1 MEAFLDSVVAWNWL
15 VYSLI
20 FLALFIESLGLPIP
34 GLTVALIGAALAGQA
49 KLEIGLVIGLTVLG
63 GVLGGLVSY
72 WIGQTGGRRFLE
84 RWGKYILITPDRLEM
99 GERYFHRYGAKIL
112 LVGRYLPV
120 LCFGSGL
127 LSGLT
132 RLPYHRFF
140 IYNILS
146 IALWAASH
154 LTLAYIFG
162 RNLDTL
168 MEIVNKVGIGM
179 ALLVGLAIVLFIV
192 FKVKQRQN
200 RRVKIAA
207 KIAAKSVQPQPDN

>member
-1 MEAFLDSVVAWNWL
+1 LEAFLDSVVAWNWL
-15 VYSLI
+15 VYGLI

-34 GLTVALIGAALAGQA
+34 GLTVALVGAALAGQA
-49 KLEIGLVIGLTVLG
+49 KLEIWLVVGLTLLG
-63 GVLGGLVSY
+63 GVLGGLGGY
-72 WIGQTGGRRFLE
+72 WLGRTGGRRFLE

-132 RLPYHRFF
+132 RLPYRRFF
-140 IYNILS
+140 LYNILS
-146 IALWAASH
+146 IALWEATH

-162 RNLDTL
+162 RNLDAL
-168 MEIVNKVGIGM
+168 MEIVNNVGLGM
-179 ALLVGLAIVLFIV
+179 GLFVALLIGLFI
-192 FKVKQRQN
+192 FLKLKQRRS
-200 RRVKIAA
+200 RRVKIAP
-207 KIAAKSVQPQPDN
+207 KNIRPQADN

>member
-34 GLTVALIGAALAGQA
+34 GLTVALVGAALAGQA
-49 KLEIGLVIGLTVLG
+49 KLEIWLVIGLTVLG
-63 GVLGGLVSY
+63 GVLGGLGGY
-72 WIGQTGGRRFLE
+72 WLGRTGGRRFLE
-84 RWGKYILITPDRLEM
+84 RWGKYILITSERLEM
-99 GERYFHRYGAKIL
+99 GERYFHRYGTKIL

-132 RLPYHRFF
+132 RLPYRRFF
-140 IYNILS
+140 LYNIIS
-146 IALWAASH
+146 IGLWTATH

-162 RNLDTL
+162 RNLDAL
-168 MEIVNKVGIGM
+168 MEIVNNVGLGM
-179 ALLVGLAIVLFIV
+179 ALFVGLLIGMFIF
-192 FKVKQRQN
+192 FKLKQRKY
-200 RRVKIAA
+200 RRVKIATKGA
-207 KIAAKSVQPQPDN
+207 HPQADN